1 MHGRAVP
8 MLRVPDVPPRAG
20 GVAAG
25 VEVTGLVVERE
36 HRRIIDGASFRAP
49 DAAIT
54 ALVGVNGAGKSTVLH
69 AIAGLLPSAG
79 IVDVPAE
86 ETAVRPGYVFQNP
99 EHQFL
104 TERVRD
110 ELALGPRLLG
120 WSATRIRVAV
130 EDQLARSGLTEV
142 AERNPYLLSGGQ
154 KRRLSVASAMIT
166 RPRLLL
172 LDEPTYGQDRL
183 GATEIMRMLQELRDQ
198 GTTVLLVSHDLQLVV
213 EHADHVVVLRDGRVV
228 AEGTAREVL
237 GDRQVVEAAG
247 LRLPTMARI
256 SRRAAQEVAEWDG
269 VLRERDLAGP
279 ERPGTEVHR

>member
-1 MHGRAVP
+1 
-8 MLRVPDVPPRAG
+8 
-20 GVAAG
+20 
-25 VEVTGLVVERE
+25 
-36 HRRIIDGASFRAP
+36 
-49 DAAIT
+49 
-54 ALVGVNGAGKSTVLH
+54 VLH